1 MKTFLYIESSGGE
14 IDATAI
20 QIASKL
26 RKLSPEIRG
35 PIRGIA
41 VGNHLE
47 GKESQLSGLLDE
59 LLVIETP
66 QGNEHNTEVIA
77 KILTDIV
84 GEQGPAMLF
93 FSFTHQGMELAPAV
107 GWRLGV
113 PVATACVDFELDGG
127 NKAAI
132 KRQIVGGKLFISCSV
147 TIEHGAVFSVQKGTW
162 KDEVE
167 AKISQTALSIR
178 HFAWK
183 EAWSAEKSEVV
194 GIAEEATEGEEDITK
209 AEILLS
215 VGRGLGDPDNLPPME
230 ELARSLGAVLSC
242 SRPVV
247 DAGWLPASRQV
258 GISGKTVAP
267 VIYLALGIS
276 GQTNHVAGMDASGI
290 IIAINKDPLAP
301 IFTVAQYGIVDDILE
316 FVPEFIDQV
325 KRDNVS

>member
-1 MKTFLYIESSGGE
+1 MQTFIYIEPSDDE
-14 IDATAI
+14 IDVTAT

-59 LLVIETP
+59 LLVIEIP
-66 QGNEHNTEVIA
+66 HGNEHNTEVIA
-77 KILTDIV
+77 NILTDIV
-84 GEQGPAMLF
+84 GEQGAAMLF
-93 FSFTHQGMELAPAV
+93 FGFTHQGMELAPAL
-107 GWRLGV
+107 GWRLRV

-127 NKAAI
+127 KATI
-132 KRQIVGGKLFISCSV
+132 KRQIVGGKLIMSSSV
-147 TIEHGAVFSVQKGTW
+147 TVQKGAVISVQKGAW

-167 AKISQTALSIR
+167 ADIPHASLSITHR
-178 HFAWK
+178 AWK
-183 EAWSAEKSEVV
+183 ESWAAEKSEVV
-194 GIAEEATEGEEDITK
+194 GIGEEAAEGEEDITK
-209 AEILLS
+209 AEILVS
-215 VGRGLGDPDNLPPME
+215 VGRGLGDPDNLPAVK
-230 ELARSLGAVLSC
+230 ELADSMGAMLSC

-276 GQTNHVAGMDASGI
+276 GQTNHVAGMDASGT
-290 IIAINKDPLAP
+290 IIAINKDPQAP

-316 FVPEFIDQV
+316 FVPELIDQV
-325 KRDNVS
+325 EKR

>member
-1 MKTFLYIESSGGE
+1 MQTFIYIEPSDDE
-14 IDATAI
+14 IDVTAT

-59 LLVIETP
+59 LLVIEIP
-66 QGNEHNTEVIA
+66 HGNEHNTEVIA
-77 KILTDIV
+77 NILTDIV
-84 GEQGPAMLF
+84 GEQGAAMLF
-93 FSFTHQGMELAPAV
+93 FGFTHQGMELAPAL
-107 GWRLGV
+107 GWRLRV

-127 NKAAI
+127 KATI
-132 KRQIVGGKLFISCSV
+132 KRQIVGGKLIMSSSV
-147 TIEHGAVFSVQKGTW
+147 TVQKGAVISVQKGAW

-167 AKISQTALSIR
+167 ADIPHASLSITHR
-178 HFAWK
+178 AWK
-183 EAWSAEKSEVV
+183 ESWAAEKSEVV
-194 GIAEEATEGEEDITK
+194 GIGEEAAEGEEDITK
-209 AEILLS
+209 AEILVS
-215 VGRGLGDPDNLPPME
+215 VGRGLGDPDNLPAME

-258 GISGKTVAP
+258 GISGKTVTP

-276 GQTNHVAGMDASGI
+276 GQTNHVAGMDASGT

-301 IFTVAQYGIVDDILE
+301 IFTVAQHGIVDDILE
-316 FVPEFIDQV
+316 FVPELIDQV
-325 KRDNVS
+325 EKR

>member
-1 MKTFLYIESSGGE
+1 MQTYIYIEPSDDE
-14 IDATAI
+14 IDATAT

-26 RKLSPEIRG
+26 RKLSPELRG
-35 PIRGIA
+35 PILGIDVA
-41 VGNHLE
+41 DSLKD
-47 GKESQLSGLLDE
+47 KESQLSGLLDE
-59 LLVIETP
+59 LLVIEIP
-66 QGNEHNTEVIA
+66 HGNEHNTEVIA
-77 KILTDIV
+77 NILTDIV

-93 FSFTHQGMELAPAV
+93 FGFTHQGMELAPAV

-127 NKAAI
+127 KATI
-132 KRQIVGGKLFISCSV
+132 KRQIVGGKLFISSSV
-147 TIEHGAVFSVQKGTW
+147 TIEHGAVFSVQKGAW

-167 AKISQTALSIR
+167 ADIPQAALSIT
-178 HFAWK
+178 HLAWK
-183 EAWSAEKSEVV
+183 ESWSAEKTKVLR
-194 GIAEEATEGEEDITK
+194 IFEEAAEGEEDITK

-215 VGRGLGDPDNLPPME
+215 VGRGLGDPDNLSTME

-276 GQTNHVAGMDASGI
+276 GQTNHIAGMDASGT

-316 FVPEFIDQV
+316 FAPELIEQI
-325 KRDNVS
+325 KKQGAS